1 MSVIHEHAQ
10 PEMQEALTQLL
21 STQHPLSLFVKEM
34 HSRFK
39 FSAISKQAAISLA
52 WHRKNAYPS
61 VHMVNPDGVFMC
73 EIWYGPQGEDKG
85 EKTENV
91 YGIYSPSAI
100 CRDRVPRNLSRTIA
114 QHVRESKKLSSLF
127 TALKKCDEDIVTC
140 SKLEEHIIR
149 CARDA
154 SNCVGQMRDVSCVV
168 AEAEDEL
175 SLLNFVLGIDKDLTL
190 QQTGRFKQMHEK
202 LTKAFAKAELD
213 SRKLLQFR
221 KELTVLMPLYKG
233 GFYLTKIEG
242 ESDGSKFTFVEPI
255 RYLSNLDEH
264 DDLKVGF
271 LMLKEVMSQGD
282 VDSVTKLRHSDM
294 YYKDLDIAT
303 SSNGDKDGMLTPFC
317 IFFPTHTS
325 V

>member
-10 PEMQEALTQLL
+10 PEMQAELTQLL

-39 FSAISKQAAISLA
+39 FHAISTQPAISLS

-61 VHMVNPDGVFMC
+61 VYMVNPDGVFMC

-85 EKTENV
+85 DKTENV

-100 CRDRVPRNLSRTIA
+100 CRDRVPRNLTRGIA

-140 SKLEEHIIR
+140 SKLEEHIMR

-154 SNCVGQMRDVSCVV
+154 SNCVGEMKKVHCVIG
-168 AEAEDEL
+168 EAEDEL
-175 SLLNFVLGIDKDLTL
+175 SLLNFALGIDKDLTL
-190 QQTGRFKQMHEK
+190 QQTGRFKQMQEK
-202 LTKAFAKAELD
+202 LMKAFHKVELD

-233 GFYLTKIEG
+233 GFYLTKIAG
-242 ESDGSKFTFVEPI
+242 EPDGSKFTLVEPI
-255 RYLSNLDEH
+255 RYLPNLDAY
-264 DDLKVGF
+264 DDVKVGF
-271 LMLKEVMSQGD
+271 LMLKEVMAQSE
-282 VDSVTKLRHSDM
+282 VDSVTKLKHSDR
-294 YYKDLDIAT
+294 YYADLDIAT
-303 SSNGDKDGMLTPFC
+303 SSNGDKDGMLSPFC

-325 V
+325 A

>member
-1 MSVIHEHAQ
+1 MSVIHKHAQ
-10 PEMQEALTQLL
+10 PEMQAELTQLL
-21 STQHPLSLFVKEM
+21 SIQQPLSLFVKEM

-39 FSAISKQAAISLA
+39 FHAISTQPAISLS

-140 SKLEEHIIR
+140 SKLEEHITR

-154 SNCVGQMRDVSCVV
+154 SNCVGEMRKVHCVI
-168 AEAEDEL
+168 EESEDEL

-202 LTKAFAKAELD
+202 LTKAFAKVELD

-221 KELTVLMPLYKG
+221 KELTVLMPLYKS
-233 GFYLTKIEG
+233 GFYLTKIAG
-242 ESDGSKFTFVEPI
+242 ELGGSKFTFVEPI
-255 RYLSNLDEH
+255 RYLPNLDEH

-271 LMLKEVMSQGD
+271 LMLKEVMAQGD
-282 VDSVTKLRHSDM
+282 VDSVTKLKHSDR
-294 YYKDLDIAT
+294 YYADLDIAT

-325 V
+325 A